1 MRTKEAIRLLGT
13 ILFFD
18 SSEKFMGELRLDHDA
33 TISAVDTSHTVQQEN
48 QKTPQG
54 DELEAALREMIVSR
68 LWPVAPRTDDR
79 RSPSRSHVYG
89 NAFLVGC
96 EAGASMGKSSMMM
109 AVV

>member
-18 SSEKFMGELRLDHDA
+18 WSRKFMGESRLDHDA

-48 QKTPQG
+48 QKIPQG

-68 LWPVAPRTDDR
+68 RWPVAPRTDGR
-79 RSPSRSHVYG
+79 RSPRGRTST
-89 NAFLVGC
+89 AMLFLC
-96 EAGASMGKSSMMM
+96 EAGASIGKSSMMM